1 MAIGLYFDVHVDY
14 AIAGQLRLRNVDVLT
29 AQEDH
34 SSQLIDEDLLVRAS
48 ALGRPLVTHDLRLQ
62 AMAESWI
69 TLNRPFFGVIFAHPM
84 QVSIGQSVRD
94 LEIIAKAT
102 ESSDWSST
110 LLRLPL

>member
-1 MAIGLYFDVHVDY
+1 MAIALYFDVHVDY
-14 AIAGQLRLRNVDVLT
+14 AIAGQLRLRNVEVLT

-34 SSQLIDEDLLVRAS
+34 SSQLIDEDLLVRAG

-69 TLNRPFFGVIFAHPM
+69 ALNRPFLGVIFAHPM
-84 QVSIGQSVRD
+84 QVSIGQCVRD

-102 ESSDWSST
+102 EKSDWTST